1 MTDSITSK
9 KLPWQVKLFFLTF
22 LLPVEASF
30 PIGDFRLTP
39 NRVLLILAFVPCLRI
54 VFSNSVKRLPTDWLL
69 LLYSFW
75 LIFSLLVNHDLAQ
88 GLKSGGILVLES
100 LGAYLFARA
109 FIRDE
114 EDFYNFLKIFVFI
127 VIVLSLFTIPE
138 TLTGMNI
145 FRPQIGHIDTR
156 LGLQRSF
163 GPFDHP
169 ILYGCF
175 CASIVSLSWFYRVE
189 KRLLR
194 TVWLIIATFMSVS
207 SGPLVAVAVQ
217 LILLVWKTITRSLNS
232 RWKLFSFL
240 LAIVYVIIDLISNR
254 TPLKVFLSYLT
265 FSPATAYFR
274 TIIWDWGIQENVKK
288 NPWFGIGFEEWI
300 RPSWMHATSIDNF
313 WLVNM
318 VRYGLPT
325 FIFLALG
332 ILAMLF
338 AIGKVSADSE
348 SGTNIRTGFVFSF
361 IGLIIAGCT
370 VHFWNSSY
378 VWLFFFLGSGA
389 CLTQLPVNSNN
400 G

>member
-1 MTDSITSK
+1 MADSVTSK

-39 NRVLLILAFVPCLRI
+39 NRILLILAFIPCLRI

-75 LIFSLLVNHDLAQ
+75 LIFSLLVNHDFAQ

-100 LGAYLFARA
+100 LGAFLFARA

-114 EDFYNFLKIFVFI
+114 EDFYNFVKLCVFI

-145 FRPQIGHIDTR
+145 FRPQIGHIDPR
-156 LGLQRSF
+156 HGLQRSF

-175 CASIVSLSWFYRVE
+175 CVSIVSLSWFYRVE
-189 KRLLR
+189 RRLLR
-194 TVWLIIATFMSVS
+194 TVWVIIATFMSVS
-207 SGPLVAVAVQ
+207 GGPLAAVAVQ
-217 LILLVWKTITRSLNS
+217 LILIAWEKITRSLNS
-232 RWKLFSFL
+232 RWKIFSFL
-240 LAIVYVIIDLISNR
+240 LAVVYITIDLLSNR

-265 FSPATAYFR
+265 FSPATAFFR
-274 TIIWDWGIQENVKK
+274 LSIWEWGINENVAK
-288 NPWFGIGFEEWI
+288 NPWVGIGFEEWI
-300 RPSWMHATSIDNF
+300 RPTWMHSTSMDNF
-313 WLVNM
+313 WLVTM

-332 ILAMLF
+332 ILTLLF
-338 AIGKVSADSE
+338 AVGKVSADSV
-348 SGTNIRTGFVFSF
+348 SDTNIRTGFVFSF

-378 VWLFFFLGSGA
+378 VWLFFLLGSGA
-389 CLTQLPVNSNN
+389 CLTQFPVNTNN